1 MFTINMGERIELTN
15 RDMRALRFE
24 YDKLGLIPLLKFKII
39 LKHIEAGRD
48 SVAKLIEL
56 LHELGDERD
65 EKHDTREHRFADFI
79 YKVYMPDENDF
90 IPGLAIERIVYE
102 VMSTLYTGV

>member
-39 LKHIEAGRD
+39 LKHIEAGRG
-48 SVAKLIEL
+48 SVAELIQS
-56 LHELGDERD
+56 LHDIGDGRPD
-65 EKHDTREHRFADFI
+65 APEHRLADFI
-79 YKVYMPDENDF
+79 DKVYMPDENDF

>member
-1 MFTINMGERIELTN
+1 MFTINMGERIELTK

-24 YDKLGLIPLLKFKII
+24 YDKLGLMPLVKFKII

-48 SVAKLIEL
+48 SVAKLIEI
-56 LHELGDERD
+56 LHDIGDA
-65 EKHDTREHRFADFI
+65 EHRLADFI
-79 YKVYMPDENDF
+79 DKVYMPDENDF

>member
-1 MFTINMGERIELTN
+1 MFTINMEERIELTN

-24 YDKLGLIPLLKFKII
+24 YDKLGLIPLVKFKII
-39 LKHIEAGRD
+39 LKHIEAGRG
-48 SVAKLIEL
+48 SVAELIETL
-56 LHELGDERD
+56 
-65 EKHDTREHRFADFI
+65 HDTGDGQPDAPVHRFADFI

-90 IPGLAIERIVYE
+90 IPGLSIERIVYE